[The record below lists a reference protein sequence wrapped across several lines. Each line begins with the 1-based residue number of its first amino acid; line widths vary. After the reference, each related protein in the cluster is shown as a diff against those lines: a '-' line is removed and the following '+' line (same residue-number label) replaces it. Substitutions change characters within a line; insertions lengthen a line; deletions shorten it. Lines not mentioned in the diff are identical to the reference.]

1 MHQNTLKKLAFAK
14 RQLKPI
20 KRKTVSGK
28 EVEIKIDSVSNISRV
43 LEVSRQA
50 VHRAFR
56 KAKNEG
62 VDN

>member
-1 MHQNTLKKLAFAK
+1 MYKNTLKNMSFAK

-20 KRKTVSGK
+20 KRKTISGK

-56 KAKNEG
+56 KAKN
-62 VDN
+62 